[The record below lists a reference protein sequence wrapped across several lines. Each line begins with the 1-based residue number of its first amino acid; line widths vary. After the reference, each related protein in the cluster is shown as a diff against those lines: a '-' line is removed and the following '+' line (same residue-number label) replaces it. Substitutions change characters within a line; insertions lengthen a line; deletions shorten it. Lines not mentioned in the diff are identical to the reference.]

1 MFATVQQ
8 LLLTAASRSRRWS
21 PNTEILLSSDS
32 STIRELSKNH
42 VENGKKDEEED
53 AKAATVFG

>member
-1 MFATVQQ
+1 MESKYRNPLVIRQFYNTRTV
-8 LLLTAASRSRRWS
+8 
-21 PNTEILLSSDS
+21 
-32 STIRELSKNH
+32 KVGGNH

>member
-1 MFATVQQ
+1 MESKYRNPLVIRQFYNTRTVGV
-8 LLLTAASRSRRWS
+8 AG
-21 PNTEILLSSDS
+21 
-32 STIRELSKNH
+32 NH